1 MKKNRL
7 IIAILCAL
15 TMLVTAFS
23 FGGCSN
29 EANAV
34 FEIIEGTQT
43 ARLVSLTGSVKRYTV
58 PETYQ
63 GCPVVEIDAMAFTNI
78 MQLESL
84 TVPACVENFP
94 TQNLCWNIRLAE
106 VNYLGTEHYKSVDGV
121 MYSAD
126 EKTLLCYPVAKMG
139 ESFSI
144 PESVTRIEEG
154 AFQSPKYLKDLTIPT
169 SLNSVGQF
177 GCVFTKGNNSSS
189 LRSVTIGAET
199 IRKIMNTFVEYNDC
213 FILEADELVITGG
226 TDFPDDGLSCFP
238 TATKIRLPEGMKKIG
253 DNFCTSLGNYP
264 IEEVNIPSTVEEIGA
279 RFCEFA
285 IIDSITLPEGL
296 KKLGSGSFGFCRF
309 LETLVIPDGVE
320 ITPIGDNGS
329 LGICGGEECGLK
341 SLTASLKV
349 ASAVDCYEFDLEEL
363 IITSLTVD
371 EDGYGYQVNANKV
384 ILESNVTSIPD
395 NSINLGSKVQKLEFK
410 GNLTS
415 IHGMFI
421 SGSEE
426 RTSIII
432 PESVNYVNA
441 TNFETY
447 ANTYVTLK
455 FIGSQSDVTVDGEFV
470 ENISVEWD
478 YVEESEENEEIEE

>member
-7 IIAILCAL
+7 IIAILCAI

-84 TVPACVENFP
+84 TVPACVEKFP

-126 EKTLLCYPVAKMG
+126 EKTLLCYPVAKKG

-144 PESVTRIEEG
+144 PDSVTRIEEG

-177 GCVFTKGNNSSS
+177 GCVF
-189 LRSVTIGAET
+189 
-199 IRKIMNTFVEYNDC
+199 
-213 FILEADELVITGG
+213 
-226 TDFPDDGLSCFP
+226 
-238 TATKIRLPEGMKKIG
+238 
-253 DNFCTSLGNYP
+253 
-264 IEEVNIPSTVEEIGA
+264 
-279 RFCEFA
+279 
-285 IIDSITLPEGL
+285 
-296 KKLGSGSFGFCRF
+296 
-309 LETLVIPDGVE
+309 
-320 ITPIGDNGS
+320 
-329 LGICGGEECGLK
+329 
-341 SLTASLKV
+341 
-349 ASAVDCYEFDLEEL
+349 
-363 IITSLTVD
+363 
-371 EDGYGYQVNANKV
+371 YQGK
-384 ILESNVTSIPD
+384 
-395 NSINLGSKVQKLEFK
+395 QF
-410 GNLTS
+410 
-415 IHGMFI
+415 F
-421 SGSEE
+421 
-426 RTSIII
+426 
-432 PESVNYVNA
+432 
-441 TNFETY
+441 
-447 ANTYVTLK
+447 
-455 FIGSQSDVTVDGEFV
+455 
-470 ENISVEWD
+470 
-478 YVEESEENEEIEE
+478 